1 MIEIQ
6 AGTMGFEQ
14 LAALK
19 AHLNQ
24 NTEGTMSACS
34 PTSSGIDTKGKIKQ
48 RSKPPR
54 PSADAAARA
63 VATLQKCFPRA
74 FPRSPT
80 PKVPLKIGI
89 LKDVL
94 THAASIGLSERDIR
108 NGMKLWCRGHHYWTR
123 LTAGN
128 ARVDLQGMVVGVVS
142 AEDAEYGAGQEQM
155 RLKRRRERLAKSGDP
170 PKP

>member
-1 MIEIQ
+1 VIETQ

-14 LAALK
+14 FAALK

-24 NTEGTMSACS
+24 NTEGSMSAS
-34 PTSSGIDTKGKIKQ
+34 SATSRGIDTKGKTKQ
-48 RSKPPR
+48 RSTPPR
-54 PSADAAARA
+54 PSADAAAYA

-94 THAASIGLSERDIR
+94 THAASIGLSERDVR

-123 LTAGN
+123 LTVGS
-128 ARVDLQGMVVGVVS
+128 ARVDLQGTVVGVVS
-142 AEDAEYGAGQEQM
+142 ADEAEYGAGQEKM
-155 RLKRRRERLAKSGDP
+155 RIKRRDERIAKSGGRP
-170 PKP
+170 SP